1 MCVSK
6 HILQN
11 CPYKTLKNDFRNT
24 LTHLLSMHCYALSA
38 NGSASKHYD
47 AVKQSLFWAF
57 QPEFNGT
64 IKTEIRMNED
74 MKWQEKPK
82 TKISYCNFIVRNNPF
97 FYALTF

>member
-47 AVKQSLFWAF
+47 AVKQSLFWAV
-57 QPEFNGT
+57 QPDFSGT
-64 IKTEIRMNED
+64 IKTEIRMNEE
-74 MKWQEKPK
+74 MKWQDKPK
-82 TKISYCNFIVRNNPF
+82 TKTIH
-97 FYALTF
+97 